1 MSESEHRMIEI
12 LRILNVQE
20 KPIGSKVIADEL
32 KNKGYNLGERAVR
45 YHMQILDEKGYTER
59 KGYSGRVI
67 TELGRGKLEKGLI
80 YDQVDF
86 TFSKFEERIYLTDF
100 DYNKKCGNVI
110 VNTSNIL
117 DNKAFD
123 IIKKVFAAG
132 VCVSPL
138 INAKK
143 IEINGKK
150 GYVMK
155 TICGTTIDGVFLK
168 NGIPSIPQY
177 GGLVEIED
185 YYPTK
190 FSELISYK
198 KTSITPLDAFIA
210 KDMTSVLDVAEHGTG
225 TIPANFRIIPETGL
239 KKAKE
244 IIQKLEKVGIGGVL
258 EIGETSE
265 NVLGIPVPEGMVG
278 ISIIGGITPFCAA
291 QEMDYKVDI
300 KTGEEFIDYNKLKEL
315 ESSKHKIKKAKKVE
329 YKKTP
334 FILTKSLNRMNQVDY
349 DIETNE
355 GNIVANISYL
365 DRLDLDDALTIM
377 KRTYKNLPK
386 YMNPL
391 FNIVDHPSDES
402 KVGIATVCSLSI
414 DGILINNG
422 IMSTPRYGG
431 LLELGKPPL
440 FVEMISYDGSSIDP
454 HKIFIFKN
462 LTQISKRKNP
472 KKILASIKEV
482 PYIARPECKAIL
494 DKINENGFP
503 IFKVGKPRELVYNAK
518 VDNYNFGIVTGSGL
532 NSIAAIK
539 EKGIAI
545 EAKAVETILP
555 IEDMSLIYEQ

>member
-300 KTGEEFIDYNKLKEL
+300 KTG
-315 ESSKHKIKKAKKVE
+315 KAKKVE

-482 PYIARPECKAIL
+482 PYIARPECEAIL